1 LSRTPG
7 RIRWAG
13 ADVGAHTDEVLA
25 ELGLDDRERQALVD
39 TGVIAP
45 PTPWG

>member
-39 TGVIAP
+39 NGVIAP
-45 PTPWG
+45 PTL